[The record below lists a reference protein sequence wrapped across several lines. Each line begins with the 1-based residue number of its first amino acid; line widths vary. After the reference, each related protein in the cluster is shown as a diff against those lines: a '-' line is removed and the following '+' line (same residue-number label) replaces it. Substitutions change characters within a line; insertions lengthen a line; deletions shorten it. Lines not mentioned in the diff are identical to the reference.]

1 MFINNLLAIWPNKVM
16 STEVETYNII
26 IHESIGAKSPLWK

>member
-1 MFINNLLAIWPNKVM
+1 MFLNYLLAIQPNEVM
-16 STEVETYNII
+16 TRQPETYHII